1 MMSNKHL
8 SIFLLGFLGLL
19 LPVSLPAQTAEWQ
32 PISPQE
38 LALHDNPNHPGDA
51 AMVLLREINT
61 NDEKRFQTNYYR
73 IKIFKEEGKKY
84 ADIEIPYFE
93 KETQIEDIRARTIR
107 PDGTTVEFH
116 GEVFD
121 KVVQKSKG
129 FELHIKALAIPAIEI
144 GSIVEYS
151 YSAKWRE
158 KFPDVLQHPD
168 QYIIKHPLT
177 FPTERWV
184 LQGNLFIR
192 RERFVL
198 RPLPKATLQWA
209 LVRPP
214 QNAAVQ
220 QAKDGTVSMELH
232 NIEALE
238 TEEFMFT
245 DDMLNSRVHFWY

>member
-1 MMSNKHL
+1 MSLWSRPRFNSDYVVVNMMSNKHL
-8 SIFLLGFLGLL
+8 SIFLMGFLGLL

-129 FELHIKALAIPAIEI
+129 FELHIK
-144 GSIVEYS
+144 
-151 YSAKWRE
+151 
-158 KFPDVLQHPD
+158 
-168 QYIIKHPLT
+168 
-177 FPTERWV
+177 
-184 LQGNLFIR
+184 
-192 RERFVL
+192 
-198 RPLPKATLQWA
+198 
-209 LVRPP
+209 
-214 QNAAVQ
+214 
-220 QAKDGTVSMELH
+220 
-232 NIEALE
+232 
-238 TEEFMFT
+238 
-245 DDMLNSRVHFWY
+245 